1 MWSKVPN
8 LRLLLAMGVALM
20 LVAALACSSDD
31 DAADT
36 SSDDTG
42 AASSSSDDTSS
53 SSDDSSTS
61 DDSSDDT
68 TAAASDDK
76 DDSSDDT
83 TAAAS
88 DDSSDEAAAEA
99 GFDNA
104 SYKGNGGSFA
114 WTGAAPTTFSEAPS
128 LAALVSAGTL
138 PAVEDRLPAAEDVF
152 VVAPVA
158 AIGEYGGTW
167 RRAFTGPN
175 DGQNADRI
183 MMDEDI
189 KFDLD
194 GVTIIPNVAKGWE
207 ISNDGIT
214 YTLTLRKG
222 MKWSDGESFNA
233 DNYLW
238 WFTNVLT
245 NEEINP
251 GRNKALGWSGYT
263 VDDIFKVDET
273 HIQYILPERGDGFLD
288 QLATY
293 RIGGF
298 TLHGRI
304 GDGDY
309 GPSHYMEQFHR
320 DFASD
325 KAAYDKMVADEGF
338 ESWPL
343 FFKERSNPLRNTEL
357 PVISPWRVTS
367 PITEQ
372 IYEWER
378 NPYYWG
384 VDPAGQQLPY
394 IDKISMI
401 LTGDKE
407 VLNLKAIAG
416 EIDFQHRH
424 IDMAKV
430 PVIRENADKCDCSVK
445 FWPSP
450 GGAQGGLTINLTYG
464 IGGTA
469 ENPLVYEVDD
479 EIQKWLTNKDF
490 RIALSNAVDRQRI
503 NEVVFLGLGQNMQ
516 GGFIKGHAFYPG
528 DEYATKHQEG
538 TGKANEIL
546 DGLGLDKNDGDGFRL
561 RTDGSGDTLIF
572 ELSYIANYFIDYESI
587 AELTKE
593 DFDKIGIKTFLKAE
607 DVKLYADRRANND
620 HMLMAGGGGAAGAR
634 FPSNLTEWFSIGA
647 AYRNWY
653 TGAQDA
659 YAAGNPV
666 AEPTDPNILRLATLT
681 DEAKLLRYGDRAD
694 NYIETQRIMIDNMYS
709 IGFVGGTPAFN
720 GVVVLK
726 DYFKNVPD
734 IAPNQSSLQNPGI
747 ARTVQFY
754 MEGGKNDTE

>member
-31 DAADT
+31 DEADT

-42 AASSSSDDTSS
+42 AATSPTSAPSTDDAKKEPEATAV
-53 SSDDSSTS
+53 TK
-61 DDSSDDT
+61 DT
-68 TAAASDDK
+68 TAAK
-76 DDSSDDT
+76 DDTGD
-83 TAAAS
+83 AMVA
-88 DDSSDEAAAEA
+88 
-99 GFDNA
+99 FDNA
-104 SYKGNGGSFA
+104 SYKGNGGSFQ
-114 WTGAAPTTFSEAPS
+114 WTGDAPTSFSEAPS
-128 LAALVSAGTL
+128 LAALVSAGSL
-138 PAVEDRLPAAEDVF
+138 PAVGDRLPVAEDVF
-152 VVAPVA
+152 VVAPIDN
-158 AIGEYGGTW
+158 IGEYGGTW

-183 MMDEDI
+183 MMDEDL

-194 GVTIIPNVAKGWE
+194 GVNIIGNIAKSWD
-207 ISNDGIT
+207 ISNDGMT
-214 YTLTLRKG
+214 YTLNLRKG
-222 MKWSDGESFNA
+222 MKWSDGAPFTA

-238 WFTNVLT
+238 WFDNVLT

-251 GRNKALGWSGYT
+251 GRNKQLGWSGYNVET
-263 VDDIFKVDET
+263 ILKVDET
-273 HIQYILPERGDGFLD
+273 HVQYVLPEKADGFLD

-325 KAAYDKMVADEGF
+325 TAAYDKMVADAGF

-357 PVISPWRVTS
+357 PVVSPWRVTS

-384 VDPAGQQLPY
+384 VDPAGNQLPY

-424 IDMAKV
+424 IDMNKV
-430 PVIRENADKCDCSVK
+430 PVIRGNADKCQCTVK

-450 GGAQGGLTINLTYG
+450 AGSQAGLTINNSYG
-464 IGGTA
+464 LGGTA
-469 ENPLVYEVDD
+469 DAPLTYDVDEEV
-479 EIQKWLTNKDF
+479 QKWLFNKDF
-490 RIALSNAVDRQRI
+490 RIALSHSIDRQRI
-503 NEVVFLGLGQNMQ
+503 NEVVFLGLGSTSQ
-516 GGFIKGHAFYPG
+516 GGFIKGHPFYPG
-528 DEYATKHQEG
+528 DAYDQKYMEG
-538 TGKANEIL
+538 ADEANRIL
-546 DGLGLDKNDGDGFRL
+546 DSIGLDKKDGDGFRL
-561 RTDGSGDTLIF
+561 RTDGSGDALIF
-572 ELSYIANYFIDYESI
+572 ELSYIANYFVDYESI

-620 HMLMAGGGGAAGAR
+620 HMLMAGGAGGQR
-634 FPSNLTEWFSIGA
+634 FPLNLSEWFAVGQ

-653 TGAQDA
+653 TGAEDA

-666 AEPTDPNILRLATLT
+666 SEPTDPNILRLATLT
-681 DEAKLLRYGDRAD
+681 DEAKLLRYGDRKD
-694 NYIETQRIMIDNMYS
+694 NYIEVQQIVIDQQYV
-709 IGFVGGTPAFN
+709 IGYVGGTPAFN

-734 IAPNQSSLQNPGI
+734 VAPNQSSLQNPGI

>member
-1 MWSKVPN
+1 LIKVSQEVIDMWSKVPN
-8 LRLLLAMGVALM
+8 LRLLLAMSVALM

-31 DAADT
+31 DETDT

-42 AASSSSDDTSS
+42 AASSPSSDDSSS

-68 TAAASDDK
+68 TASTSDD
-76 DDSSDDT
+76 
-83 TAAAS
+83 S
-88 DDSSDEAAAEA
+88 DDSSTEVIADS
-99 GFDNA
+99 GFDNS
-104 SYKGNGGSFA
+104 SYKGNGGTFS
-114 WTGAAPTTFSEAPS
+114 WTGAAPTTFNEAPS
-128 LAALVSAGTL
+128 LAALVKAGSL
-138 PAVEDRLPAAEDVF
+138 PAVEDRLPVAEDVF
-152 VVAPVA
+152 VVAPVD

-183 MMDEDI
+183 MMDEDL

-194 GVTIIPNVAKGWE
+194 GVNIIANIAKGWE
-207 ISNDGIT
+207 ISNAGTT

-222 MKWSDGESFNA
+222 MKWSDGAAFTA

-238 WFTNVLT
+238 WFENVLT

-251 GRNKALGWSGYT
+251 GRNKQLGWSGYNVET
-263 VDDIFKVDET
+263 IRKVDET
-273 HIQYILPERGDGFLD
+273 TVQYVLPEKADGFLD

-357 PVISPWRVTS
+357 PVVSPWRVTS

-384 VDPAGQQLPY
+384 VDPAGNQLPY

-430 PVIRENADKCDCSVK
+430 PVIRENADKCDCTVK

-450 GGAQGGLTINLTYG
+450 AGSQAGLTINNSYGLGGTTDAPLTYE
-464 IGGTA
+464 T
-469 ENPLVYEVDD
+469 DD
-479 EIQKWLTNKDF
+479 EVQKWLFNKDF
-490 RIALSNAVDRQRI
+490 RIAISHAIDRQRI
-503 NEVVFLGLGQNMQ
+503 NEVVFLGLGAVSQ
-516 GGFIKGHAFYPG
+516 GGFMKGHPFYPG
-528 DEYATKHQEG
+528 DGYDQKYMEG
-538 TGKANEIL
+538 ADVANALL
-546 DGLGLDKNDGDGFRL
+546 DSIGLDKKDGDGFRL
-561 RTDGSGDTLIF
+561 RTDGSGDALIF
-572 ELSYIANYFIDYESI
+572 ELSYIANYFVDYESI

-593 DFDKIGIKTFLKAE
+593 DLDKIGIKTFLKAE

-620 HMLMAGGGGAAGAR
+620 HMLMAGGAGGQR
-634 FPSNLTEWFSIGA
+634 FPLNLSEWFAVGQ

-653 TGAQDA
+653 TGAEDA

-666 AEPTDPNILRLATLT
+666 ATPTDTDILRLATLT
-681 DEAKLLRYGDRAD
+681 DEAKLLRYGDRKD
-694 NYIETQRIMIDNMYS
+694 NYIEVQQIIIDNQYV
-709 IGFVGGTPAFN
+709 IGYVGATPAFN
-720 GVVVLK
+720 GIVVLK
-726 DYFKNVPD
+726 NYFKNVPD
-734 IAPNQSSLQNPGI
+734 VAPNQSSLQNPGI

>member
-8 LRLLLAMGVALM
+8 VRLLLAMGVALM
-20 LVAALACSSDD
+20 LIAALACSSDEEED
-31 DAADT
+31 DT

-42 AASSSSDDTSS
+42 AATSPSTDDTSTEPEATAVT
-53 SSDDSSTS
+53 SDTSDTS
-61 DDSSDDT
+61 DDADDT
-68 TAAASDDK
+68 PAAS
-76 DDSSDDT
+76 
-83 TAAAS
+83 
-88 DDSSDEAAAEA
+88 

-104 SYKGNGGSFA
+104 SYTGNGGTFA
-114 WTGAAPTTFSEAPS
+114 WSGAAPTSFSEAPM

-138 PAVEDRLPAAEDVF
+138 PAVEDRLPVAEDVF
-152 VVAPVA
+152 VVAPVDD
-158 AIGEYGGTW
+158 IGEYGGTW

-183 MMDEDI
+183 QMDEDI

-194 GVTIIPNVAKGWE
+194 GVNIIPNIAKGWD
-207 ISNDGIT
+207 ISSDGKT

-222 MKWSDGESFNA
+222 MKWSDGASFSA

-238 WFTNVLT
+238 WFENVLT

-251 GRNKALGWSGYT
+251 GRNKQLGWSGYNVET
-263 VDDIFKVDET
+263 IRKVDET
-273 HIQYILPERGDGFLD
+273 HVQYVLPEKADGFLD

-309 GPSHYMEQFHR
+309 GPSHYMAQFHR

-325 KAAYDKMVADEGF
+325 KAAYDKMVTDAGF

-357 PVISPWRVTS
+357 PVVSPWHVTS

-384 VDPAGQQLPY
+384 VDPAGNQLPY
-394 IDKISMI
+394 IDNISMI

-424 IDMAKV
+424 IEMAKV
-430 PVIRENADKCDCSVK
+430 PVIRENADKCACTVK
-445 FWPSP
+445 FWPTP
-450 GGAQGGLTINLTYG
+450 GGAQAGLTINLSYG
-464 IGGTA
+464 EGGTA
-469 ENPLVYEVDD
+469 DAPLQYDVDLEV
-479 EIQKWLTNKDF
+479 QKWLQSKDF
-490 RIALSNAVDRQRI
+490 RIALSQAVDRQRI
-503 NEVVFLGLGQNMQ
+503 NEVVFLGLGTVSQ
-516 GGFIKGHAFYPG
+516 GGFIKGHPFYPG
-528 DEYATKHQEG
+528 DEYQFKYTAQDVTES
-538 TGKANEIL
+538 NRIL
-546 DGLGLDKNDGDGFRL
+546 DSLGLDSKDSDGFRL
-561 RTDGSGDTLIF
+561 RTDGSGETLIF
-572 ELSYIANYFIDYESI
+572 ELSYIANYFIDSESI
-587 AELTKE
+587 AELTQA
-593 DFDKIGIKTFLKAE
+593 DFNKIGIKTFLKAE

-634 FPSNLTEWFSIGA
+634 YVANLSEWFSIGQ

-653 TGAQDA
+653 TGAEDA

-666 AEPTDPNILRLATLT
+666 AEPTDPDILRIATLT
-681 DEAKLLRYGDRAD
+681 DEAKLLRYGDRVE
-694 NYIETQRIMIDNMYS
+694 NYLETQRLMIDNMYS
-709 IGFVGGTPAFN
+709 IGFVGATAASN
-720 GVVVLK
+720 GILVVK
-726 DYFKNVPD
+726 NYMKNVPD
-734 IAPNQSSLQNPGI
+734 IAPNQSQLQNPGI

-754 MEGGKNDTE
+754 MEGGKNDSE

>member
-8 LRLLLAMGVALM
+8 LRLLLGMSVALM

-31 DAADT
+31 DDVDT
-36 SSDDTG
+36 TPADTG
-42 AASSSSDDTSS
+42 AATSPTSAPDT
-53 SSDDSSTS
+53 
-61 DDSSDDT
+61 SDDT
-68 TAAASDDK
+68 TTTEPEATAV
-76 DDSSDDT
+76 
-83 TAAAS
+83 TAAATAAP
-88 DDSSDEAAAEA
+88 AAAA
-99 GFDNA
+99 GFDA
-104 SYKGNGGSFA
+104 GAYKGNGGSFL
-114 WTGAAPTTFSEAPS
+114 WTGDAPTSFSEAPM
-128 LAALVSAGTL
+128 LAELVKAGTL
-138 PAVEDRLPAAEDVF
+138 PAVEDRLPVAEDVF
-152 VVAPVA
+152 VVAPIDN
-158 AIGEYGGTW
+158 IGEYGGTW

-183 MMDEDI
+183 QMDEDI

-194 GVTIIPNVAKGWE
+194 GVTIIPNIAKSWD

-222 MKWSDGESFNA
+222 MKWSDGAPFTA

-238 WFTNVLT
+238 WFDNVLT

-251 GRNKALGWSGYT
+251 GRNKQLGWSGYNVET
-263 VDDIFKVDET
+263 IRKVDTT
-273 HIQYILPERGDGFLD
+273 HIQYVLPERGDGFLD

-325 KAAYDKMVADEGF
+325 EAAYDKMVADAGF

-357 PVISPWRVTS
+357 PVVSPWQVTS

-384 VDPAGQQLPY
+384 VDPAGNQLPY

-430 PVIRENADKCDCSVK
+430 PVIRENADKCGCTVK

-450 GGAQGGLTINLTYG
+450 AGSQAGLTINNSYG
-464 IGGTA
+464 LGGTA
-469 ENPLVYEVDD
+469 ENPLTYDVDD
-479 EIQKWLTNKDF
+479 EVQKWLFNRDF
-490 RIALSNAVDRQRI
+490 RIAISHAIDRQRI
-503 NEVVFLGLGQNMQ
+503 NEVVFLGLGAVSQ
-516 GGFIKGHAFYPG
+516 GGFIKGHPFYPG
-528 DEYATKHQEG
+528 DAYDQKFMEG
-538 TGKANEIL
+538 RDVANELL
-546 DGLGLDKNDGDGFRL
+546 DSIGLDKKDGDGFRL
-561 RTDGSGDTLIF
+561 KTDGSGDTLTF
-572 ELSYIANYFIDYESI
+572 ELSYIANYFVDYESI

-593 DFDKIGIKTFLKAE
+593 DLDKIGIKTYLKAE

-620 HMLMAGGGGAAGAR
+620 HMLMAGGAGGQR
-634 FPSNLTEWFSIGA
+634 FPLNLSEWFAVGQ

-653 TGAQDA
+653 TGAEDA

-681 DEAKLLRYGDRAD
+681 DEAKLLRYGDRKA
-694 NYIETQRIMIDNMYS
+694 NYIEVQQIVIDQQYV
-709 IGFVGGTPAFN
+709 IGYVGGTPAFN

>member
-1 MWSKVPN
+1 MWFKVPH
-8 LRLLLAMGVALM
+8 LRLLLAMSVALM

-31 DAADT
+31 ESDAT
-36 SSDDTG
+36 SDDTG
-42 AASSSSDDTSS
+42 AASSETSDDTSS
-53 SSDDSSTS
+53 S

-68 TAAASDDK
+68 TAAATDDTEDE
-76 DDSSDDT
+76 DDSSAAATDDT
-83 TAAAS
+83 EDE
-88 DDSSDEAAAEA
+88 DDSSAAVVVDA

-104 SYKGNGGSFA
+104 SYTGNAGSFVWA
-114 WTGAAPTTFSEAPS
+114 GAAPTKFSEAPS
-128 LAALVSAGTL
+128 LAALVSAGSL
-138 PAVEDRLPAAEDVF
+138 PAIEDRLPVAADVF
-152 VVAPVA
+152 VVAPVD

-183 MMDEDI
+183 MMDEDL

-194 GVTIIPNVAKGWE
+194 GVTIIGNIAKGYE
-207 ISNDGIT
+207 ISDDGT
-214 YTLTLRKG
+214 VYTLELRKG
-222 MKWSDGESFNA
+222 MKWSDGTTFNA

-251 GRNKALGWSGYT
+251 GRNKQLGWSGYNV
-263 VDDIFKVDET
+263 VDIIKVDET
-273 HIQYILPERGDGFLD
+273 HVQYTIPEKADGFLD

-320 DFASD
+320 DFAPD
-325 KAAYDKMVADEGF
+325 VTVYDQLVADEGF

-343 FFKERSNPLRNTEL
+343 FFKEKSNPLRNTEL
-357 PVISPWRVTS
+357 PVISPWRMTS

-394 IDKISMI
+394 IDNISMI
-401 LTGDKE
+401 LAGDKE

-430 PVIRENADKCDCSVK
+430 PVIRENADKCECSVV

-450 GGAQGGLTINLTYG
+450 GGAQGGLTVNLTYG
-464 IGGTA
+464 LGGTDD
-469 ENPLVYEVDD
+469 NPLTYEVDD
-479 EIQKWLTNKDF
+479 QIQKWLTNKDF

-503 NEVVFLGLGQNMQ
+503 NEVVFLGLGQNTQ
-516 GGFIKGHAFYPG
+516 GGFIKGHSFYPG

-538 TGKANEIL
+538 ASKANEIL
-546 DGLGLDKNDGDGFRL
+546 DSIGLDKKDSDGFRL
-561 RTDGSGDTLIF
+561 RTDGSGDALVF

-587 AELTKE
+587 AELTQE
-593 DFDKIGIKTFLKAE
+593 DFNAVGIKTFLKAE

-620 HMLMAGGGGAAGAR
+620 HVLVAGAGGAAGAR
-634 FPSNLTEWFSIGA
+634 YATNLTEWFGIGA

-653 TGAQDA
+653 SGAEDA

-666 AEPTDPNILRLATLT
+666 ATPTDPGILRLATLT
-681 DEAKLLRYGDRAD
+681 DEAKLLRYGDRVE
-694 NYIETQRIMIDNMYS
+694 NYLETQQIIIDNMYS
-709 IGFVGGTPAFN
+709 IGFVSGTPAFN
-720 GVVVLK
+720 GVVVVK
-726 DYFKNVPD
+726 DYFKNVPA
-734 IAPNQSSLQNPGI
+734 IAPNQSQLQNPGI

>member
-31 DAADT
+31 DEADT

-42 AASSSSDDTSS
+42 AASSQSSDDT
-53 SSDDSSTS
+53 STS

-68 TAAASDDK
+68 TAAASDDE
-76 DDSSDDT
+76 DDSSDT

-88 DDSSDEAAAEA
+88 DDKDDSSDEAVVDS

-104 SYKGNGGSFA
+104 SYKGNGGTFV

-128 LAALVSAGTL
+128 LAALVKAGSL
-138 PAVEDRLPAAEDVF
+138 PAVEDRLPVAEDVF
-152 VVAPVA
+152 VVAPVH

-183 MMDEDI
+183 MMDEDL

-194 GVTIIPNVAKGWE
+194 GTNIIPNIAKGWE
-207 ISNDGIT
+207 MSDDGLT

-222 MKWSDGESFNA
+222 MKWSDGAPFTA

-238 WFTNVLT
+238 WFENVLT

-251 GRNKALGWSGYT
+251 GRNKQLGWSGYNVET
-263 VDDIFKVDET
+263 IRKVDEVT
-273 HIQYILPERGDGFLD
+273 VQYVLPERADGFVD

-309 GPSHYMEQFHR
+309 GPSHYAAQFHR

-325 KAAYDKMVADEGF
+325 KAAYDKMVTDGGF

-384 VDPAGQQLPY
+384 VDPAGNQLPY
-394 IDKISMI
+394 IDNISMI

-424 IDMAKV
+424 IEMAKV
-430 PVIRENADKCDCSVK
+430 PVIRENAAKCKCSVK
-445 FWPSP
+445 FWPTP
-450 GGAQGGLTINLTYG
+450 GGAQAGMTINLSYG
-464 IGGTA
+464 LGGTT
-469 ENPLVYEVDD
+469 ENPLTYEVDD
-479 EIQKWLTNKDF
+479 QIQKWVTNKDF
-490 RIALSNAVDRQRI
+490 RIALSQAVDRQRI
-503 NEVVFLGLGQNMQ
+503 NEVVFLGLGTVSQ
-516 GGFIKGHAFYPG
+516 GGFIKGHPFYPG
-528 DEYATKHQEG
+528 DDYQFKYTAQDAAES
-538 TGKANEIL
+538 NRIL
-546 DGLGLDKNDGDGFRL
+546 DSIGLDKKDSDGFRL
-561 RTDGSGDTLIF
+561 RTDGSGDTLSF
-572 ELSYIANYFIDYESI
+572 ELAYIANYFIDSESI
-587 AELTKE
+587 AQLTQE
-593 DFDKIGIKTFLKAE
+593 DFNKIGIKTFLKAE

-620 HMLMAGGGGAAGAR
+620 HVFVAGGGGAAGAR
-634 FPSNLTEWFSIGA
+634 YVANLSEWFGIAA

-653 TGAQDA
+653 TGAEDA

-666 AEPTDPNILRLATLT
+666 ATPTDPDILRLAVLT
-681 DEAKLLRYGDRAD
+681 DEAKLLRYGDRTE
-694 NYIETQRIMIDNMYS
+694 NYLETQRIMIDNMYS
-709 IGFVGGTPAFN
+709 IGFVGATAASN
-720 GVVVLK
+720 GILVLK
-726 DYFKNVPD
+726 DYFKNVPE
-734 IAPNQSSLQNPGI
+734 IAPNQSQLQNPGI

-754 MEGGKNDTE
+754 IEGGKNDVE